1 MSSHT
6 PRPSR
11 GSVVTWRVP
20 DFPNTPE
27 GLCGQFCAIAD
38 HCLEDAKKLDALSE
52 GWASPGEYI
61 LIAHALELS
70 LKAFLAKH
78 GLKEEEL
85 RDPPYRHDLDRLYD
99 DAEGCFGLEL
109 ASIPDAKRF
118 ITWVNEYHSRG
129 DPIRHAL
136 RYAAETRT
144 MPGSSEVFAII
155 DAILLA
161 TGASKQEGSLDRQLY
176 VPTGQVKLG
185 S

>member
-1 MSSHT
+1 MSSYT
-6 PRPSR
+6 PRPFI
-11 GSVVTWRVP
+11 GLEVTWLVP
-20 DFPNTPE
+20 DFPDTPE

-38 HCLEDAKKLDALSE
+38 FCLEDAKNLDTFYK
-52 GWASPGEYI
+52 GWASPAEYI

-78 GLKEEEL
+78 GFKEEEL
-85 RDPPYRHDLDRLYD
+85 RNNFGHNLDKLYD
-99 DAEGCFGLEL
+99 TAVVDHRLDL
-109 ASIPDAKRF
+109 SSVPDAKRI

-136 RYAAETRT
+136 RYAAKTRR
-144 MPGSSEVFAII
+144 MPGGCVVFEII

-161 TGASKQEGSLDRQLY
+161 AGASKQKGGLERRLY
-176 VPTGQVKLG
+176 VPTGEVEGG